1 MFSISYG
8 SRINDNSIWLW
19 LSWHQTLRLLRF
31 YVDLTVLEDAQ
42 IADESI
48 VMRYV
53 WEGVSG
59 RECHMSWQ
67 IRFTLTR
74 AVHTIHSTQSLHAME
89 RKGRCVLFSRD
100 IHFPSSL
107 SSASDVGVILRP
119 SDPDSTKTLTF

>member
-59 RECHMSWQ
+59 KASLRRNTYTKPPEGGRPPPTVGGCHGLEYR
-67 IRFTLTR
+67 I
-74 AVHTIHSTQSLHAME
+74 E
-89 RKGRCVLFSRD
+89 
-100 IHFPSSL
+100 
-107 SSASDVGVILRP
+107 
-119 SDPDSTKTLTF
+119 